1 MPEKKK
7 QTPDS
12 CRFNPGV
19 ICQEQSRCE
28 KCGWNPSVH
37 KARAENAQR
46 SAAVVVEPSGGSA

>member
-19 ICQEQSRCE
+19 ICQERNRCE
-28 KCGWNPSVH
+28 RCGWNPSVH
-37 KARAENAQR
+37 KARMENAQR
-46 SAAVVVEPSGGSA
+46 PAAVDIGVPGGSA